1 MAKKKQK
8 YYVVWEGMQTGIF
21 STWDECQRQ
30 TKGYPQAKYKSFES
44 LAQAE
49 EAFRQGYHFYIKN
62 SSSNGGSDK
71 LNGDELQAQNPKL
84 KTSDTQPLLP
94 ALCVDAAC
102 SGNPGLME
110 YRGVWVNED
119 GSSYEVFHQGAF
131 QMGTN
136 NIGEFLALVHGL
148 AYLDKEGT
156 GDEIHIYSDS
166 KIAMSWVR
174 QKLCKTKLAQVPKN
188 KILFEL
194 VARGEKWLRE
204 HSFKRAILKW
214 DTKAWGEIPADFGR
228 K

>member
-21 STWDECQRQ
+21 STWDECQRN
-30 TKGYPQAKYKSFES
+30 TKGYPQAKYKSFER
-44 LAQAE
+44 LDEAE
-49 EAFRQGYHFYIKN
+49 EAFRQGYHFYAKDKASKG
-62 SSSNGGSDK
+62 SSKSSK
-71 LNGDELQAQNPKL
+71 DEPSSKL

-119 GSSYEVFHQGAF
+119 GSSQEVFRQGAYE
-131 QMGTN
+131 MGTN
-136 NIGEFLALVHGL
+136 NVGEFLALVHGL
-148 AYLDKEGT
+148 AFLEQEGT
-156 GDEIHIYSDS
+156 GDELHIYSDS
-166 KIAMSWVR
+166 KIAMGWVK
-174 QKLCKTKLAQVPKN
+174 QKVCKTKLARVPKN
-188 KILFEL
+188 KILFEI

-214 DTKAWGEIPADFGR
+214 DTKSWGEIPADFGR

>member
-21 STWDECQRQ
+21 STWDECQRN
-30 TKGYPQAKYKSFES
+30 TKGYPQAKYKSFER
-44 LAQAE
+44 LAEAE
-49 EAFRQGYHFYIKN
+49 EAFRQGYHFYIKASKDSSKSVSTKQLKVQN
-62 SSSNGGSDK
+62 S
-71 LNGDELQAQNPKL
+71 EHQ
-84 KTSDTQPLLP
+84 TTDTEPLLP

-119 GSSYEVFHQGAF
+119 GSSYEVFRKGAF
-131 QMGTN
+131 EMGTN
-136 NIGEFLALVHGL
+136 NVGEFLALVHGL

-166 KIAMSWVR
+166 RTAMSWVR
-174 QKLCKTKLAQVPKN
+174 QKLCKTKLAKVAKN
-188 KILFEL
+188 KVLFEL
-194 VARGEKWLRE
+194 VARGENWLRE
-204 HSFKRAILKW
+204 HSFKRKILKW